1 MTIHLGLTHRR
12 FNSID
17 RSGDNHHTTTSL
29 STDALSLNPIPT
41 ATSASRPASAACL
54 GGLLSAF
61 LLSRRPHVSHVRHRL
76 LIAQAGY

>member
-29 STDALSLNPIPT
+29 STDALSLNPSPT
-41 ATSASRPASAACL
+41 AATSASAACL